1 MSRQIGE
8 LLRRAHAAGI
18 ELRLT
23 RGEPRIVVRGSVDA
37 ELLVE
42 LRQRKAELLA
52 ELQAHARPGPGAA
65 PAAWRPTVKPAVTC
79 HKFPDVVRLIQT
91 SVPELKDQGR
101 PPAEQKETLP
111 RKEYGNS
118 TEYLA
123 ARLKRDH
130 PELLTDATATVAA
143 VLRKHGGD
151 RRSEKAKDQG
161 DNIRLNLG

>member
-1 MSRQIGE
+1 M
-8 LLRRAHAAGI
+8 
-18 ELRLT
+18 
-23 RGEPRIVVRGSVDA
+23 
-37 ELLVE
+37 
-42 LRQRKAELLA
+42 
-52 ELQAHARPGPGAA
+52 
-65 PAAWRPTVKPAVTC
+65 PAMTS

-130 PELLTDATATVAA
+130 PELLADATATVAA

-161 DNIRLNLG
+161 DNITLNERGTSRAYTLARLRRDDPDTADRVERGELP